1 MADKKISELTALTG
15 ANVATDD
22 QLVIVDTSAA
32 LTKSITIDEFK
43 NALDTAT
50 GFVRITGDTMTGDL
64 SLSGAD
70 VTFGDN
76 DKAIFGAGSNLQI
89 YHDGTHNYIEDT
101 STGNLYIQGTN
112 LILKN
117 QGGTENLA
125 DFVSN
130 GAVTLYYDN
139 SPKLATTSTGIDV
152 TGNATFADNGKA
164 IFGAGSDLQIYHDGT
179 RSFIQDVNDGNLIL
193 DTFNGNEVNIT
204 SGGNAEFMV
213 RAIKDGAVNLYYDN
227 GTYSDPKLAT
237 TSTGVNITGVLSS
250 DGLTVDGT
258 TGVTISGAFP
268 MINFGETD
276 TTDENS
282 RVRVSAGDFRIDT
295 VNDAYG
301 SGKTRFLMD
310 NATGDISFYE
320 DTGTSPKFFWDAAAE
335 SLGIGTSSP
344 NHKIDVV
351 GSSENLL
358 ELTSSGSFGTAL
370 NITQNTPSTSI
381 LVNST
386 STGDIVDLR
395 DNGTTVF
402 TVKDGGNVG
411 IGTSSPSTLLHLDA
425 SADGRVAR
433 FGSGTSDTGGMYVT
447 HNSGSTRSFE
457 LSADNIL
464 ILDADR
470 SNGRASSRLQFNV
483 DGSERM
489 RIDSSGNVGIGTSSP
504 SGPLE
509 IQANSDARGIRIL
522 GRSDDISQI
531 DFLENDASTM
541 MARLQ
546 ARPTY
551 VNLLTS
557 QATPLLFSTAAV
569 ERMRIDS
576 SGNLLV
582 GKTSAVGASTV
593 GVEAR
598 PDGDLI
604 STRSSAQPLTLNRTT
619 SDGDIVQFRKDN
631 TTVGSIGI
639 QSGND
644 LYLLGDDGGLRFQ
657 MDSDFIQPCSSSGSD
672 DDNRISLGQVN
683 SRFKDLYL
691 SGGVYLGGTGS
702 ANKLEDYEEGT
713 WIPSLTF
720 GGTNTGLTYHTD
732 GGTQGHYTKI
742 GNQVIAHFSVNLQ
755 NKGSSTGNV
764 NITGLPFNPAN
775 TYYNEQGG
783 FVTYFASLSNIVGTI
798 SVYVSNG
805 PNVLLRHM
813 DSATAGTNNT
823 ITLTQ
828 SNFNSGSRVWGTV
841 IYKTNA

>member
-320 DTGTSPKFFWDAAAE
+320 DTGTSPKFFWDASAE
-335 SLGIGTSSP
+335 SLGIGTDSP
-344 NHKIDVV
+344 SD
-351 GSSENLL
+351 LL
-358 ELTSSGSFGTAL
+358 ELSGDTAQPAIRL
-370 NITQNTPSTSI
+370 TDADVSGLYHRIFTPTNTGLAISADT
-381 LVNST
+381 
-386 STGDIVDLR
+386 
-395 DNGTTVF
+395 
-402 TVKDGGNVG
+402 GNV
-411 IGTSSPSTLLHLDA
+411 A
-425 SADGRVAR
+425 ADSFLR
-433 FGSGTSDTGGMYVT
+433 FDV
-447 HNSGSTRSFE
+447 
-457 LSADNIL
+457 DNTE
-464 ILDADR
+464 A
-470 SNGRASSRLQFNV
+470 
-483 DGSERM
+483 
-489 RIDSSGNVGIGTSSP
+489 
-504 SGPLE
+504 
-509 IQANSDARGIRIL
+509 
-522 GRSDDISQI
+522 
-531 DFLENDASTM
+531 
-541 MARLQ
+541 
-546 ARPTY
+546 
-551 VNLLTS
+551 
-557 QATPLLFSTAAV
+557 
-569 ERMRIDS
+569 MRIDS

-582 GKTSAVGASTV
+582 GTTDDNPFNNSAG
-593 GVEAR
+593 
-598 PDGDLI
+598 
-604 STRSSAQPLTLNRTT
+604 SADDNGLALKDNGQLQVAAYKDTANSGSVVYFNRTST
-619 SDGDIVQFRKDN
+619 DGSIIDFRKDG
-631 TTVGSIGI
+631 TTVGSIGV
-639 QSGND
+639 QSSAAYFAGVTYGIKPYSAGIAASNSNGVFANGTAD
-644 LYLLGDDGGLRFQ
+644 LGK
-657 MDSDFIQPCSSSGSD
+657 
-672 DDNRISLGQVN
+672 DNIRW
-683 SRFKDLYL
+683 KDLYL
-691 SGGVYLGGTGS
+691 SGGVFLGGTGS
-702 ANKLEDYEEGT
+702 ANKLNDYEYGFFE
-713 WIPSLTF
+713 PTF
-720 GGTNTGLTYHTD
+720 GGTSTNPSGVTYDPTV
-732 GGTQGHYTKI
+732 GNEGYYVKI
-742 GNQVIAHFSVNLQ
+742 GKAVFIQINIRTDAISNVGSGNLLIQ
-755 NKGSSTGNV
+755 
-764 NITGLPFNPAN
+764 GLPFAAASVSGQGGVGSFAVSQSTAFSGEAPSAGYVSEGLSYISLFYRTGASAGSIVSECSDLRTIAN
-775 TYYNEQGG
+775 SNLIRLSGTYYSTE
-783 FVTYFASLSNIVGTI
+783 
-798 SVYVSNG
+798 
-805 PNVLLRHM
+805 
-813 DSATAGTNNT
+813 
-823 ITLTQ
+823 
-828 SNFNSGSRVWGTV
+828 
-841 IYKTNA
+841 